1 MTMTGDGSSN
11 PQPDFV
17 SLLKHH
23 ITSAHRRFRKL
34 SIRGKLLIFAI
45 GLFYCVLVALIVIVT
60 PARIAQTFYD
70 WGQRTREHPLGWLL
84 LAALIQIASIPPM
97 IGHTTLLNLCG
108 FAYGMKGFL
117 IAGPASLVASTI
129 VFIVLRY
136 LFSGVVRSW
145 SEKNETWKAL
155 EAVIDAKGLPLII
168 LIRISPL
175 PPWVYSN
182 ALFASIQSV
191 SVWQFMVATI
201 CSSPRYLLYIF
212 IGSRMASLSDG
223 KQREHMD
230 TETKVVNG
238 ILVVAGVLSA
248 AAASWILYA
257 LVRRQLEEQSSKTH
271 GLVSEALGE
280 YDEDASLLE
289 NESLGS
295 VAESV

>member
-1 MTMTGDGSSN
+1 
-11 PQPDFV
+11 
-17 SLLKHH
+17 
-23 ITSAHRRFRKL
+23 
-34 SIRGKLLIFAI
+34 
-45 GLFYCVLVALIVIVT
+45 
-60 PARIAQTFYD
+60 
-70 WGQRTREHPLGWLL
+70 
-84 LAALIQIASIPPM
+84 M